1 MIAGINGD
9 FYKAGG
15 VPVHSQIIDGEI
27 LKLPVQRDAIAMD
40 EEQRIY
46 LGSFSYSG
54 QLETFDPSTVLTI
67 DGLTWLERQI
77 SSSYIT
83 NIMGIQPT
91 LMPMDMKLF

>member
-1 MIAGINGD
+1 M
-9 FYKAGG
+9 
-15 VPVHSQIIDGEI
+15 PVHSLIIDGEI

-46 LGSFSYSG
+46 LGSFSYSY

-67 DGLTWLERQI
+67 DGVNMAREANQLIVYNQ
-77 SSSYIT
+77 S
-83 NIMGIQPT
+83 IMGIQPT